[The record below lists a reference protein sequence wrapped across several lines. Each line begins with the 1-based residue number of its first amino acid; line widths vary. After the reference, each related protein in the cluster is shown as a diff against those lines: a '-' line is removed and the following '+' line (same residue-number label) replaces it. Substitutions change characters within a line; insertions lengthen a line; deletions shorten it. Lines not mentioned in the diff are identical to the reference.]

1 MAAASEDDG
10 DRLRSQDLP
19 FGVIP
24 IPKNV
29 VLRVAT
35 INRRSCVPHALLRQ
49 GPLSSWRNTTFG
61 PPTAR
66 RQGAL
71 LFAHM

>member
-24 IPKNV
+24 D
-29 VLRVAT
+29 T
-35 INRRSCVPHALLRQ
+35 EERRA
-49 GPLSSWRNTTFG
+49 
-61 PPTAR
+61 AR
-66 RQGAL
+66 RHGLHGERQCLAGSGG
-71 LFAHM
+71 

>member
-35 INRRSCVPHALLRQ
+35 LNRGSASLRRLPSEDCCLLDSLQHRAGLAETHQ
-49 GPLSSWRNTTFG
+49 GLT
-61 PPTAR
+61 
-66 RQGAL
+66 
-71 LFAHM
+71 